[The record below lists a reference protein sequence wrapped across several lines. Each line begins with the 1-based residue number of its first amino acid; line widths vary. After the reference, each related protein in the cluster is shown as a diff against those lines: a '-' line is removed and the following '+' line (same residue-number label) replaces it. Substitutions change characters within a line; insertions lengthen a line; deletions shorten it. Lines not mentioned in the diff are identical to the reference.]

1 MADSTLRGVPSPAL
15 CPDPETLLAFVERC
29 LPPATWDSVELHLD
43 ACGECRSVVS
53 ALARTGPPPDP
64 RDTLV
69 TPPTAAAGVVGPPGS
84 VALAG
89 SPDPDRYKVVGLLG
103 AGGMGIVLRALRT
116 EDDRPV
122 ALKVIAGARC
132 DAERRKR
139 FVHEADSCRALSHPN
154 VVRVFDFGET
164 PDGGLYLAMEVLDG
178 MDLGARIARRA
189 LPTDEIVRIGC
200 AAAAGLG
207 AAHARGIIHRDVK
220 PSNLFLCDDGGIK
233 ILDFGVA
240 LSMNGPRL
248 TAKDRLVGTPG
259 YMAFEQVQGMRDEDE
274 RTDVWGLG
282 ATLYHAIAGRPP
294 FQADSSQAVL
304 ARVARERPDPMPQ
317 TVPRW
322 LADALLRAL
331 RKDRAKRWASME
343 DFSRALAAGA

>member
-1 MADSTLRGVPSPAL
+1 MVDSTLRGVRSPAP
-15 CPDPETLLAFVERC
+15 CPDPETLLAFVEHR
-29 LPPATWDSVELHLD
+29 LAAEARDSVERHLD

-53 ALARTGPPPDP
+53 ALARTGPPPGP
-64 RDTLV
+64 PDTLV
-69 TPPTAAAGVVGPPGS
+69 TPRAGGPSAAGPPGS
-84 VALAG
+84 VALAA
-89 SPDPDRYKVVGLLG
+89 SPDPSRYRVVGLLG

-139 FVHEADSCRALSHPN
+139 FAREADSCRALSHPN

-164 PDGGLYLAMEVLDG
+164 PDGGLYLAMELLEG
-178 MDLGARIARRA
+178 MDLGARIARGP
-189 LPTDEIVRIGC
+189 LPVDEIIRIGC

-220 PSNLFLCDDGGIK
+220 PSNVFLCDDGGIK

-282 ATLYHAIAGRPP
+282 ATLYHAVAGRPP
-294 FQADSSQAVL
+294 FEAASSQAVL
-304 ARVARERPDPMPQ
+304 ARVARERPDPMPDS
-317 TVPRW
+317 VPRW
-322 LADALLRAL
+322 LAAAILRAL
-331 RKDRAKRWASME
+331 RKDRGKRWASMQE
-343 DFSRALAAGA
+343 LARALTAGG